1 MLSTLGVMLTVGIVL
16 LYSLGTHLVSK
27 LLRAR
32 RAKQRSQ
39 RASPATSTERAPTE
53 WESRLAELRADVVSL
68 SSSFEKV
75 AKGVTRLNSRA
86 GMRELRSDPDAS
98 NHPPPVTAS
107 KAEKYRYYGIAGRT
121 PRDIAQHQ
129 LNLESDSHDRRPN

>member
-1 MLSTLGVMLTVGIVL
+1 MTVVL
-16 LYSLGTHLVSK
+16 ALLCSQVILVTWTCWLAARVRRFSRLAFASSK
-27 LLRAR
+27 RAQ
-32 RAKQRSQ
+32 A
-39 RASPATSTERAPTE
+39 PAQ
-53 WESRLAELRADVVSL
+53 WESRLRDLGLELASL
-68 SSSFEKV
+68 SSSYEKLELL
-75 AKGVTRLNSRA
+75 VTRLNSRA